1 MEPFSPRSLGQ
12 QKSISLTGTVFPW
25 DPERDQPLF
34 LRMSASPAYYI
45 ACFSDVEALR
55 ALMMHLQIDGYTI
68 KKVDDGA
75 EFLSGLPAMLN
86 KGEPLH
92 VILDPY
98 MTEQNTVRFKQV
110 VGAS

>member
-55 ALMMHLQIDGYTI
+55 ALMMHLQIDGYAI
-68 KKVDDGA
+68 KKVEDGA
-75 EFLSGLPAMLN
+75 DFISSLPAMLDV
-86 KGEPLH
+86 GAPLH

-98 MTEQNTVRFKQV
+98 MTEQNTMRFQLV
-110 VGAS
+110 VGAN